1 MVSSENVDEDDDDN
15 DAIEERP
22 HLLQQLKILLVAL
35 FVLAVE
41 AAVVR
46 WMIMFVES
54 EDTVVLYYNI
64 GGHRYGLEMMALV
77 SEKGSN
83 RAKAINVKRELN
95 SFAMWFVMFFFGRN
109 FDSGADYYLL
119 LLSFR
124 KCQLMTR

>member
-1 MVSSENVDEDDDDN
+1 VVSSENVDEDDDDN

-83 RAKAINVKRELN
+83 RVKASMFDKTIKFFRDVLCDVFFFPSVKAILIH
-95 SFAMWFVMFFFGRN
+95 SFWRG
-109 FDSGADYYLL
+109 
-119 LLSFR
+119 
-124 KCQLMTR
+124 